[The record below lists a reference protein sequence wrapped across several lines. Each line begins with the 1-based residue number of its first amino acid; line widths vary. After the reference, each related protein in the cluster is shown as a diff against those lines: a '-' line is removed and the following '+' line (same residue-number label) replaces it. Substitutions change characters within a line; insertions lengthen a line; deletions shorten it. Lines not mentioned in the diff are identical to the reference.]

1 MSIYSGFEETTD
13 SNIVSLEN
21 LDFLSDKYLLRA
33 PKKGKLLKGPN
44 WTAYNR
50 ENLGTIPRKTE
61 KVLIEDKTLK
71 TKLGFTT
78 QEERFTVKSHS
89 VKNMFPGPG
98 TYNKVKDKLNLTSS
112 SMSSRGYGNGFAS
125 QSERF
130 DDPKFYYDKFY
141 PGPGQYNIQ
150 SKVSLKNEIDHNI
163 MYKSLYDKTNVKSL
177 KMKQERPG
185 PGFYNPILLTTT
197 EIKGTLSSF
206 KSNASRFI
214 RDTNSAYPGPGKYF
228 REKNKLEAIPKSP
241 KDDIKSKTLS
251 YFFRKPSPKKEDP
264 LLRYVAP
271 IKETSV
277 HKKQLSHADEV
288 YLKERNIQ
296 SSDKYSTQST
306 FYKTNNAFNTINK
319 FENVKIN
326 GLTKKDLMTMINNK
340 HRAKSITQRLS
351 RSEKRNQSA
360 HPNLSL
366 KKSDMYPK
374 LDYLGHKYPERH
386 REVQSKIAKKPLFE
400 LSPPRWTEKQAV
412 KIPGPA
418 YYNPSSSPKK
428 TDFFNDNIHR
438 WI

>member
-1 MSIYSGFEETTD
+1 MSTYSGLEENIEN
-13 SNIVSLEN
+13 NIVSLEN
-21 LDFLSDKYLLRA
+21 IDNLNDKYLLRA

-78 QEERFTVKSHS
+78 QEERFTAKSHS

-98 TYNKVKDKLNLTSS
+98 TYNNDKDKLNMTSS

-125 QSERF
+125 MSERF

-185 PGFYNPILLTTT
+185 PGFYNPILLTAT
-197 EIKGTLSSF
+197 EIRGPLSSF
-206 KSNASRFI
+206 KSNASRFK

-228 REKNKLEAIPKSP
+228 REKKIASAIPKSP

-277 HKKQLSHADEV
+277 HKKQLSHADEI

-296 SSDKYSTQST
+296 SSDKISTQST
-306 FYKTNNAFNTINK
+306 FYNTRNAFKTNNNMET
-319 FENVKIN
+319 VKIN

-340 HRAKSITQRLS
+340 YRARAITQRLS
-351 RSEKRNQSA
+351 RPENRNQSA

-366 KKSDMYPK
+366 KKSDFYPK
-374 LDYLGHKYPERH
+374 HDDLAHKYPERQ
-386 REVQSKIAKKPLFE
+386 RNIQSKNSKKPLFE
-400 LSPPRWTEKQAV
+400 LSPPRWTEKQIIRV
-412 KIPGPA
+412 PGPA
-418 YYNPSSSPKK
+418 YYNPSTSPKK
-428 TDFFNDNIHR
+428 IDFFNDNIHR